1 MKAPEN
7 VIGMGLVSFFTD
19 FASSL
24 VTPILPLFVVLVLN
38 QGVDKLGLILAIT
51 TLVSYLLRFV
61 GGALSDRYQNNKC
74 FLILG
79 YGLSAIA
86 KPCLGFCES
95 WSGIA
100 TVQSSERLGKALR
113 AAPKDKLLTSSCPTS
128 QLGQCIGLHKA
139 IEKSGQLLGLV
150 TLLLIIY
157 YYGTTEQVMRSVFT
171 LTAIPGLLSVLVL
184 CLFVKEISGGKS
196 KKAPTFRFAIEPQT
210 RRPLFAYALLTLFMF
225 NEAFFILIG
234 QQMGIALPQL
244 LMIYIASRG
253 IQIVISLKA
262 SKLIDNTSQRTLL
275 ISGYLAGLCSLLLLL
290 PGNSPCFIVAF
301 LLMGIYDVITLN
313 AIRSYIG
320 QTAKNKGATFGT
332 LYFLVAITSA
342 FGLYVLSLIWHHFG
356 VHISILFA
364 VAGVLLSGAFITYLI
379 KPTTMQQ
386 KINPVT

>member
-1 MKAPEN
+1 MNIPAN
-7 VIGMGLVSFFTD
+7 VIGMGMVSFFAD

-24 VTPILPLFVVLVLN
+24 VTPILPLFVVLILN
-38 QGVDKLGLILAIT
+38 QGIDKLGLILAIT

-61 GGALSDRYQNNKC
+61 GGALSDKYQHNKA

-86 KPCLGFCES
+86 KPCLGFSES
-95 WSGIA
+95 WSGVA

-113 AAPKDKLLTSSCPTS
+113 AAPKDKLLTSSCPKS
-128 QLGQCIGLHKA
+128 LLGQSIGLHKA

-171 LTAIPGLLSVLVL
+171 LSAIPGLLCVLIL
-184 CLFVKEISGGKS
+184 CFFVKEISGGKY
-196 KKAPTFRFAIEPQT
+196 KKKPSFHFSIEPQT

-234 QQMGIALPQL
+234 QQMGIDLPQL
-244 LMIYIASRG
+244 LIIYITSRG

-262 SKLIDNTSQRTLL
+262 GKIIDNSSQRALL
-275 ISGYLAGLCSLLLLL
+275 ISGYLAGLLSLLLLL
-290 PGNSPCFIVAF
+290 PDHWICFIAAF
-301 LLMGIYDVITLN
+301 LLIGIYDVITLN

-320 QTAKNKGATFGT
+320 QTAINKGATFGT
-332 LYFLVAITSA
+332 LYFIVAITSA
-342 FGLYVLSLIWHHFG
+342 FGLYVLSLLWHHFG

-364 VAGVLLSGAFITYLI
+364 VAGVLLSGTFITYLI
-379 KPTTMQQ
+379 KPRST
-386 KINPVT
+386 